1 MSDFT
6 IEKGRH
12 TPSVRYTANDSTLLI
27 SGKSYLENS
36 REFYDKVIAKIKPF
50 VNSKSFTFEFDF
62 EYVNSSSVVSILEM
76 LKIMK
81 KESPST
87 QFKIKFHYESG
98 DDDMM
103 SLGESYG
110 RISDM
115 PVEYF
120 EKK

>member
-6 IEKGRH
+6 IGKGSN
-12 TPSVRYTANDSTLLI
+12 TPSVRYTASDSTLLI

-36 REFYDKVIAKIKPF
+36 REFYDKVVEKIKPF
-50 VNSKSFTFEFDF
+50 VSSKVFTFEFDF

-76 LKIMK
+76 LKNMK
-81 KESPST
+81 KASPLT
-87 QFKIKFHYESG
+87 EFKIKFHYESG

-110 RISDM
+110 RISEL
-115 PVEYF
+115 PVECF